1 MVALLIT
8 EGSVDVNKAATA
20 KGLTPLYIAA
30 EDNHIE
36 IVNLLLKGKADVN
49 SKTDIGWTPL
59 FIGIFHGHT
68 DVVKLLLQEG
78 GADADLPRNDGWT
91 PLMVAAHKGRT
102 AEVELL
108 LALEGIP
115 RLHWRGGSW
124 PRRVL
129 HLALHGLLVGILL
142 HGLHLLHRPSLLPHR
157 RVERSWLEYVL
168 LLDHGWLLLRDHRLR
183 SRHAA
188 LALQDRLRCGL
199 HVLQLR
205 RHSLHLHGLPWLALQ
220 SLECIC
226 CLACY
231 RRQWRC

>member
-1 MVALLIT
+1 MNLGSTTDGETPLLAATKRGSAAMVALLIT

-108 LALEGIP
+108 LALGNADVHEDDG
-115 RLHWRGGSW
+115 RGMT
-124 PRRVL
+124 
-129 HLALHGLLVGILL
+129 ALVVATNEEIRGM
-142 HGLHLLHRPSLLPHR
+142 
-157 RVERSWLEYVL
+157 
-168 LLDHGWLLLRDHRLR
+168 LR
-183 SRHAA
+183 AA
-188 LALQDRLRCGL
+188 GA
-199 HVLQLR
+199 
-205 RHSLHLHGLPWLALQ
+205 
-220 SLECIC
+220 E
-226 CLACY
+226 
-231 RRQWRC
+231 